1 MKDLYVEEDTSE
13 KVELR
18 FGVFV
23 NAEQETEIEDRFAC
37 AKIAAKNIIDNHEMN
52 CGYYERP
59 QR

>member
-1 MKDLYVEEDTSE
+1 MCFRDASFGK
-13 KVELR
+13 LR
-18 FGVFV
+18 KGGGGVFA

-37 AKIAAKNIIDNHEMN
+37 AIIAAKNIIDNPEMN